1 MKPHLMNN
9 ALKKGTLCF
18 ALLAVVA
25 TAGCNPFRR
34 NSGEAALCREPTAG
48 YAQAAEAPT
57 LRVPPGLQA
66 PDTRNALRIPD
77 LNTPE
82 PPPRTKEQGC
92 LDQPPPYTVTKPAEP
107 QA

>member
-1 MKPHLMNN
+1 MKPN
-9 ALKKGTLCF
+9 AMKTGTLCF
-18 ALLAVVA
+18 TLLAVTL

-34 NSGEAALCREPTAG
+34 NSADAELCREPEG
-48 YAQAAEAPT
+48 YANAAEEPS

-77 LNTPE
+77 LNTPA
-82 PPPRTKEQGC
+82 PPQRTKEQGC
-92 LDQPPPYTVTKPAEP
+92 LDQPPPYTVERPAEP

>member
-1 MKPHLMNN
+1 MKSQT
-9 ALKKGTLCF
+9 LKKGTLCLT
-18 ALLAVVA
+18 LLAIVA

-34 NSGEAALCREPTAG
+34 NSAEAELCPQPDG
-48 YAQAAEAPT
+48 YAQAAEAPS

-77 LNTPE
+77 LNTPP
-82 PPPRTKEQGC
+82 PPPRKRDQGC